1 MLQDIGGCVRRVAL
15 VLSSTLAFA
24 GDPVGRYSVVGSNPG
39 NKGRYS
45 GTVTVERTGETF
57 RVTWDIGSQTFVG
70 TGIGSDKGFAVS
82 YRSGNQTGLA
92 IYGAKGDNW
101 EGVWTYTGGQDIGGE
116 AWTRRHKRAPAQV
129 S

>member
-1 MLQDIGGCVRRVAL
+1 MLSAAIRA
-15 VLSSTLAFA
+15 S
-24 GDPVGRYSVVGSNPG
+24 
-39 NKGRYS
+39 KGQYT

-70 TGIGSDKGFAVS
+70 TGIGSDKGLAVS

-92 IYGAKGDNW
+92 IYGAKGD
-101 EGVWTYTGGQDIGGE
+101 ELGRGLDLY
-116 AWTRRHKRAPAQV
+116 RRPGRRRRGLDAPMNGRPLQV

>member
-1 MLQDIGGCVRRVAL
+1 MLRALVAVVVAL
-15 VLSSTLAFA
+15 VMSCGLAFA
-24 GDPVGRYSVVGSNPG
+24 GDPVGRYSVIGSNPG
-39 NKGRYS
+39 SNDRYA

-57 RVTWDIGSQTFVG
+57 RVTWDIGSQTFIG

-101 EGVWTYTGGQDIGGE
+101 EGVWTYTGGQNIGGE
-116 AWTRRHKRAPAQV
+116 VWTRQ
-129 S
+129 